1 MVKPSLAR
9 PPEFSK
15 ESIVMI
21 GDREHDMYGDEEEL
35 REAGATWIVKDA
47 RGLGELL
54 LENEI
59 R

>member
-1 MVKPSLAR
+1 
-9 PPEFSK
+9 
-15 ESIVMI
+15 MI